1 MYHKL
6 YDLNTELYEYTICI
20 TMYSACCYEINC
32 IMIFESDI
40 LMHICTY
47 CTAQLQ

>member
-6 YDLNTELYEYTICI
+6 QDLNTAMNIQFRI
-20 TMYSACCYEINC
+20 TTYSACCYEMNC

-40 LMHICTY
+40 LMHICTWY
-47 CTAQLQ
+47 TAQLQ